1 MASKPDIPKVCL
13 ALDEFVRICGVGFA
27 WLNVVL
33 VIIILVQVVLRYVF
47 GMGLVYLE
55 ELQWHLFGV
64 LIMFGIGYGVVVD
77 AHIRLD
83 LLYRRF
89 SPRTRAAVEVCG
101 ILFML
106 FPLIAVVFI
115 HGIGFVES
123 AFRVAERSE
132 SPLGL
137 PYRWLIKSV
146 VPASMAFLSI
156 AAVSRLIRSIHI
168 LFRKTGQRR

>member
-1 MASKPDIPKVCL
+1 MDSTKPEIPKACR
-13 ALDEFVRICGVGFA
+13 ALDGFVRTCGAGIA
-27 WLNVVL
+27 WLNVLL
-33 VIIILVQVVLRYVF
+33 VAVILLQVVLRYVF

-83 LLYRRF
+83 LVHRRF
-89 SPRTRAAVEVCG
+89 SPRTRAAVEILG

-106 FPLIAVVFI
+106 FPMILVVFI
-115 HGIGFVES
+115 HGVDFVES
-123 AFRVAERSE
+123 AFRVAERSD

-146 VPASMAFLSI
+146 VPASMAFLAV
-156 AAVSRLIRSIHI
+156 AAVSRLIKSFHI
-168 LFRKTGQRR
+168 FFRKNG

>member
-1 MASKPDIPKVCL
+1 MDSTKPEIPKACR
-13 ALDEFVRICGVGFA
+13 AMDGFVRTCGVGIA
-27 WLNVVL
+27 WLNVLL
-33 VIIILVQVVLRYVF
+33 VAVILLQVVLRYVF

-83 LLYRRF
+83 LIHRRF
-89 SPRTRAAVEVCG
+89 SPRTRAAVE
-101 ILFML
+101 ILGTLLML
-106 FPLIAVVFI
+106 FPMILVVFI
-115 HGIGFVES
+115 HGVDFVES
-123 AFRVAERSE
+123 AFRVSERSD

-146 VPASMAFLSI
+146 VPASMAFLAV
-156 AAVSRLIRSIHI
+156 AAVSRLIKSFHI
-168 LFRKTGQRR
+168 FFRKNE